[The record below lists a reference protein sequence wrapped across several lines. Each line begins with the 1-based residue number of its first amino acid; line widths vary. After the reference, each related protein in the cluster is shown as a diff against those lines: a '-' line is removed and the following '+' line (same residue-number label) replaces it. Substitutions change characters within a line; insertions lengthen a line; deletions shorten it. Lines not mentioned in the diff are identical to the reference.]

1 VSDER
6 RDVARHRPDQL
17 EALRAE
23 LVDSGL
29 WPLLDDPDVTDVMVN
44 AGGAVFAQ
52 AQGRGS
58 FDTGVRVE
66 PDRLESIV
74 ATIAGLH
81 GLEIHDRRPILEAS
95 LPFGAIRVEAVLRP
109 LVEATVLTLR
119 KPPAKRFTLDDLVA
133 NGSLPSKGAEIL
145 QTAVRD
151 RANGLIAG
159 GVGSGKTTLLTALL
173 HEVVVQSPTERLV
186 VCEDGARELV
196 VDGENVVRLLTSDDA
211 GVDLRRLLRCAL
223 RLNPDRIIVGEARG
237 PEALDWLKACNTGH
251 PGGWLTLHAN
261 SATDAVYRLD
271 DLIQEAGVPSQLH
284 RIAAALDLL
293 VFVEKETVGRRVGQI
308 LRLLSAGVATL
319 ETSRLL

>member
-1 VSDER
+1 MTEA
-6 RDVARHRPDQL
+6 RDGGFRHRPDPV
-17 EALRAE
+17 EALRSE

-44 AGGAVFAQ
+44 TSGAVFAQ

-58 FDTGVRVE
+58 FDTGLHVE

-74 ATIAGLH
+74 ATIAGLQ
-81 GLEIHDRRPILEAS
+81 GLEVHERRPILEAS

-109 LVEATVLTLR
+109 LVEAAVLTLR
-119 KPPAKRFTLDDLVA
+119 KPPAKLYTLDDLVA
-133 NGSLPSKGAEIL
+133 NGSLPPKDSEIL
-145 QTAVRD
+145 KTAVRD

-173 HEVVVQSPTERLV
+173 QEVVVQNPTERLV
-186 VCEDGARELV
+186 VCEEGARELV
-196 VDGENVVRLLTSDDA
+196 VDGENVVRLLTSDEA

-223 RLNPDRIIVGEARG
+223 RLNPERLIVGEARG

-261 SATDAVYRLD
+261 SASDAVYRLD
-271 DLIQEAGVPSQLH
+271 DLIQEAGVPSQLY

-293 VFVEKETVGRRVGQI
+293 VFVQKEKAGRRISQI
-308 LRLLSAGVATL
+308 VRLVSATAEEI
-319 ETSRLL
+319 ETAQLL